1 MSIKKLTSRQI
12 IGWFYQKLEQNPGS
26 AWINALTMYFISD
39 QAMEEYAWLGQAPV
53 MREWVG
59 GRKAKGFRENGLEI
73 KNLHYEATLEVAVRD
88 LRRDKSGQVRVRIN
102 DLATRTFTHWA
113 GLLSTLILN
122 GESQVGYD
130 GQYFFDTDH
139 DEGDSGVQS
148 NLINVDIS
156 TLPTAVHGTVTQP
169 SVAEMQQAIL
179 KAVTQMMSFKD
190 DQGEP
195 SNETASQFLVMV
207 PPSLHFIAMQAVATP
222 AGTDLEQMAA
232 QGMNITIAVN
242 PRLTAWTDE
251 FAVFRTDGDVAPFI
265 RQEEDGV
272 NLKAKAEGS
281 EFEFDN
287 DAHQYGVDTWRN
299 AATGYWQ
306 YACKVHLI

>member
-1 MSIKKLTSRQI
+1 MINKLTSRQV
-12 IGWFYQKLEQNPGS
+12 IGWFYQHLEQNPGA
-26 AWINALTMYFISD
+26 AWVVALSMYFTSD

-53 MREWVG
+53 MREWIG
-59 GRKAKGFRENGLEI
+59 GRKAKGFRENGLEV

-88 LRRDKSGQVRVRIN
+88 LRRDKSGQVRIRIN
-102 DLATRTFTHWA
+102 DMATRTFTHWA
-113 GLLSTLILN
+113 SLMSTLILN
-122 GESQVGYD
+122 GETQVGYD
-130 GQYFFDTDH
+130 DQYFFDTDH
-139 DEGDSGVQS
+139 EEGKSGVQS
-148 NLINVDIS
+148 NLITVDIS
-156 TLPTAVHGTVTQP
+156 ELPTAIHGVPTLP

-179 KAVTQMMSFKD
+179 KAITQLMSLKD
-190 DQGEP
+190 DVGEP
-195 SNETASQFLVMV
+195 INETASEFLVMV
-207 PPSLHFIAMQAVATP
+207 PPSLHFVAMKAVSTP
-222 AGTDLEQMAA
+222 AGTDLEQMDA
-232 QGMNITIAVN
+232 QGMTINIVVN
-242 PRLTAWTDE
+242 PRLTDWTSE